1 MRRRNASSTVA
12 TRNEMKLFR
21 KVTKLVRNIL
31 LVVNVMVIVAM
42 CACAYAGHFS
52 PEHHPWLEV
61 LVLGFPV
68 PLTIN
73 LLFILICLFISPRRM
88 LIPIAVVLLCWGPL
102 RAYFPVNISQS
113 PDNECI
119 KVMSFNVAGFSI
131 AQYKEGVLN
140 TCVDYILNHDVDI
153 LCLQEAN
160 MGSAS
165 RKQWESLI
173 SEIYPYSRTIRRG
186 GPKEVV
192 AFYSKYPILASER
205 IVNNTEKNTCG
216 ACLLDVEGDT
226 VLLVNIHLKSTFLK
240 ENEKEEI
247 GSMIQQ
253 RKIDREKGSVLK
265 KLCLAAARRASQAD
279 SVAVFLEKHKGMTTI
294 LCGDFNDPPN
304 SYSYH
309 RVSQWLD
316 NCYQS
321 TGMGLAYTYCN
332 NGMNVRIDNI
342 FCSDDLETVK
352 CEIDDKTDVSDHYPI
367 TAWIKKRPKR

>member
-1 MRRRNASSTVA
+1 MRRRNDSSTVA

-52 PEHHPWLEV
+52 PEHHAWLEV

-73 LLFILICLFISPRRM
+73 LLFILIWLFISPRRM
-88 LIPIAVVLLCWGPL
+88 LIPIAGVLLCWGPL
-102 RAYFPVNISQS
+102 RAYFPVNIPQS

-131 AQYKEGVLN
+131 AKYKEGVLN
-140 TCVDYILNHDVDI
+140 TCVDYILTHDVDI

-173 SEIYPYSRTIRRG
+173 TKAYPYSSTIRG
-186 GPKEVV
+186 VKEFVS
-192 AFYSKYPILASER
+192 FYSKYPILASER

-226 VLLVNIHLKSTFLK
+226 VLLVNIHLKSTLLK
-240 ENEKEEI
+240 ESEREEI

-253 RKIDREKGSVLK
+253 RKIDKGNGSALK
-265 KLCLAAARRASQAD
+265 KLCLAAAGRASQTD

-294 LCGDFNDPPN
+294 LCGDFN
-304 SYSYH
+304 
-309 RVSQWLD
+309 D

-342 FCSDDLETVK
+342 FCSEDLETVK